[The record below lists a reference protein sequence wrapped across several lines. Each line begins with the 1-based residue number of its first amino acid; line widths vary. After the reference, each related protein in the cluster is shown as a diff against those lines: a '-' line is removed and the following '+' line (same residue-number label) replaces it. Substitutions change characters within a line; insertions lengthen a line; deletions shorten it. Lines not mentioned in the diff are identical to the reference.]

1 MIPVSAALSV
11 PVVGVPRIRGDDPD
25 KVVYMFATKLVFPA
39 YAGMIP
45 HGLKLPVDYEC
56 VPRIRG
62 DDPLTPTSWRTS
74 RTCSPHTRG

>member
-1 MIPVSAALSV
+1 MS
-11 PVVGVPRIRGDDPD
+11 VPRIRGDDPHFNALASGFC
-25 KVVYMFATKLVFPA
+25 VVFPA

-45 HGLKLPVDYEC
+45 STEAPLRNADS

-62 DDPLTPTSWRTS
+62 DDPWTGALVLES